1 MRKPL
6 RLVVHNSTTKYP
18 PNIIQNQRFS
28 ALTFVP
34 IVLCNQL
41 KQVSN
46 CFFLL
51 IGSIQYLK
59 IYNVTPPISSL
70 FPWLIVMTLTLIKE
84 GIDDFKRY
92 KRDKEANSEIYLKLV
107 GDRFV
112 PVPCSSL
119 RPGDIVTVEKNQRIP
134 ADMVILKTNNLNGQ
148 VFIRTDQLDGE
159 TDWKLRVSV
168 RLTQSERFGEMKNTV
183 LEVEEPHK
191 DIYSFFGRL
200 RLAKSAFEVS
210 TPSRQISR
218 RDNGCVE
225 ENAQLMDNISCASSS
240 PVLSAMCTEAVPLYL
255 ENTMWMNTVLA
266 TGQVIGMV
274 MYTGKE
280 TRAMQNTSK
289 PKIKFGIFETE
300 LNKYAIFLGTLSVAM
315 SLFFTFKRGITLRM
329 DIPFIRFMVIFSSV
343 IPISLKTSVEL
354 ARYLHAY
361 MISKDLNVIVRNSNI
376 PEELGRISYLL
387 SDKTGTLTKNEMVM
401 KKVHLGIA
409 CYSTETFCDIRKEL
423 KNFCKKRHSKSTDM
437 SARVFEFC
445 EALSICHNV
454 TPAEE
459 DNSVFSDT
467 ESSSMDMIDGENGVK
482 ELKSGNAQEVVK
494 VTKEK
499 EMHTYGRQDATNTP
513 YNVETKSRGSS
524 DAHKSTNYQASS
536 PDEVSIIKWCET
548 IGMRLHA
555 RSTEQ
560 VHIIDANGNL
570 NVYSILETFPFTSES
585 KRMGIIVENDS
596 NIFFFLKGAD
606 VVMRNIVKSN
616 DWLDEEVENMA
627 REGLRTLVVAKKV
640 ISRDEYISFSA
651 MLREA
656 RISGVKENISG
667 VIESL
672 EKNMNL
678 LGVTGVEDMLQD
690 DVKITLES
698 LKNAGIRIWMLTGD
712 KIETATSIA
721 VSSKI
726 FTRNSNIITIK
737 QTRTKRACESILE
750 EMKRGNFDGVVIDGE
765 SIDAMMSDF
774 LDEFIALASRMK
786 AFVGCRCSPTQK
798 ALLAKNLSRVSQKRV
813 AAIGDGGNDVSM
825 ITESNIGFGITGK
838 EGKQASLAA
847 DFSLKRFKDVLP
859 LLLWHGRRCYKSTA
873 RLAHL
878 IIHRGTVLFIM
889 QAIFCSMFLYAPISI
904 YPGLLLMGYSTVY
917 TFGPIFCTVLSS
929 DITKENALKYPEL
942 YQDLVRERTLGFQA
956 FFIWFFFSFYQG
968 SFIMLGDIYYFEN
981 ELFSIIALSFTSLV
995 VNEILMVS
1003 LVVHAFNR
1011 FILMSIGFSVFMFC
1025 ISFVVLPTGILVLPS
1040 DKTMFFV
1047 KVLAINCG
1055 AITISFMYTIW
1066 KKYLRP
1072 PSYSKL

>member
-1 MRKPL
+1 MCKPL
-6 RLVVHNSTTKYP
+6 RLVLHNTTNEHP
-18 PNIIQNQRFS
+18 PNIIRNQRFS
-28 ALTFVP
+28 VLTFVP

-70 FPWLIVMTLTLIKE
+70 FPWLIVMVLTLIKE

-92 KRDKEANSEIYLKLV
+92 KRDKEVNSEVYLKLV
-107 GDRFV
+107 GEQFV

-119 RPGDIVTVEKNQRIP
+119 KPGDIVTVEKNQRIP
-134 ADMVILKTNNLNGQ
+134 ADMAILKTNNLNGQ

-159 TDWKLRVSV
+159 TDWKLRVAV
-168 RLTQSERFGEMKNTV
+168 QLTQAVRFGEMANTV
-183 LEVEEPHK
+183 LEVEQPHK
-191 DIYSFFGRL
+191 DIYTFFGSL
-200 RLAKSAFEVS
+200 L
-210 TPSRQISR
+210 
-218 RDNGCVE
+218 
-225 ENAQLMDNISCASSS
+225 LS
-240 PVLSAMCTEAVPLYL
+240 PACSEAVPLSL

-289 PKIKFGIFETE
+289 PKIKHGIFETE

-387 SDKTGTLTKNEMVM
+387 SDKTGTLTKNEMAM
-401 KKVHLGIA
+401 KKVHLGMA
-409 CYSTETFCDIRKEL
+409 FYSEETFGDIRAEL
-423 KNFCKKRHSKSTDM
+423 ERSGSKGHAKKTST
-437 SARVFEFC
+437 STRVFEFC

-454 TPAEE
+454 TPVEE
-459 DNSVFSDT
+459 GDGVFSEAGDL
-467 ESSSMDMIDGENGVK
+467 SSEAVHTHAGEDV
-482 ELKSGNAQEVVK
+482 EVDAQTRV
-494 VTKEK
+494 
-499 EMHTYGRQDATNTP
+499 
-513 YNVETKSRGSS
+513 
-524 DAHKSTNYQASS
+524 NYQASS
-536 PDEVSIIKWCET
+536 PDEVSIIRWCEAV
-548 IGMRLHA
+548 GMRLHA
-555 RSTEQ
+555 RSTDKIHVID
-560 VHIIDANGNL
+560 VHGNT

-585 KRMGIIVENDS
+585 KRMGIIVEKDN
-596 NIFFFLKGAD
+596 NIVFFLKGAD

-627 REGLRTLVVAKKV
+627 REGLRTLVIAKK
-640 ISRDEYISFSA
+640 IMSRDEYRSFSTL
-651 MLREA
+651 LREA
-656 RISGVKENISG
+656 RVSGDRERVCG
-667 VIESL
+667 AIESL
-672 EKNMNL
+672 EKNMTL
-678 LGVTGVEDMLQD
+678 LGITGVEDMLQD

-698 LKNAGIRIWMLTGD
+698 LRNAGIRIWMLTGD

-721 VSSKI
+721 ISSRI
-726 FTRNSNIITIK
+726 FSRNSSILTIK
-737 QTRTKRACESILE
+737 QARTKRACECALA
-750 EMKRGNFDGVVIDGE
+750 EMRRGGFDGVVIDGD
-765 SIDAMMSDF
+765 SIDVMLGAFMDDF
-774 LDEFIALASRMK
+774 VALASSMK

-798 ALLAKNLSRVSQKRV
+798 ALLAKNLSRVSKKRV

-825 ITESNIGFGITGK
+825 ITESNIGFGIVGK

-859 LLLWHGRRCYKSTA
+859 LLLWHGRRCYKSSA

-942 YQDLVRERTLGFQA
+942 YQELVQERTLGFHA
-956 FFIWFFFSFYQG
+956 FFVWFFFSFYQG

-1011 FILMSIGFSVFMFC
+1011 FILASIVFSIFMFS
-1025 ISFVVLPTGILVLPS
+1025 ISLVVLPAGILVLPS

-1055 AITISFMYTIW
+1055 AITISFLYTIW

>member
-18 PNIIQNQRFS
+18 PNIIRNQRFS
-28 ALTFVP
+28 VLTFVP

-92 KRDKEANSEIYLKLV
+92 KRDKEVNSEVYMKLV
-107 GDRFV
+107 GDQFV

-134 ADMVILKTNNLNGQ
+134 ADMAILKTNNLNGQ

-159 TDWKLRVSV
+159 TDWKLRVAV
-168 RLTQSERFGEMKNTV
+168 RLTQTEKFGEMKNTV

-200 RLAKSAFEVS
+200 RLAKSAFEAS
-210 TPSRQISR
+210 TPSRQMCIR
-218 RDNGCVE
+218 GNEYVE
-225 ENAQLMDNISCASSS
+225 RNAQPSASGANSS
-240 PVLSAMCTEAVPLYL
+240 LVLGTMCTEAEPLYL

-266 TGQVIGMV
+266 TGQAIGMV
-274 MYTGKE
+274 MYTGRE
-280 TRAMQNTSK
+280 TRAMMNTSK

-376 PEELGRISYLL
+376 PEELGRVSYLL

-401 KKVHLGIA
+401 KKIHLGTA

-423 KNFCKKRHSKSTDM
+423 KSFCKKEHAKRSGT

-459 DNSVFSDT
+459 DNGVFSDT
-467 ESSSMDMIDGENGVK
+467 ESSSLDMIDGGDDARGFQHSDAQKVAEATAKKDKQVHGMQ
-482 ELKSGNAQEVVK
+482 NA
-494 VTKEK
+494 
-499 EMHTYGRQDATNTP
+499 ANTP
-513 YNVETKSRGSS
+513 SETEAESRESN
-524 DAHKSTNYQASS
+524 AAQTSTNYQASS

-548 IGMRLHA
+548 VGMRLHA
-555 RSTEQ
+555 RSTDKI
-560 VHIIDANGNL
+560 HIIDANGDL
-570 NVYSILETFPFTSES
+570 NVYSILDTFPFTSES
-585 KRMGIIVENDS
+585 KRMGIIVEKDS
-596 NIFFFLKGAD
+596 NIVFFLKGAD

-627 REGLRTLVVAKKV
+627 REGLRTLVVAKKA
-640 ISRDEYISFSA
+640 ISRDEYRSFSA
-651 MLREA
+651 MLKEA
-656 RISGVKENISG
+656 RISGVKERVSD
-667 VIESL
+667 VIGSL
-672 EKNMNL
+672 EKNMTL
-678 LGVTGVEDMLQD
+678 LGITGVEDMLQD

-698 LKNAGIRIWMLTGD
+698 LRNAGIRIWMLTGD

-726 FTRNSNIITIK
+726 FSRNSNIITIK
-737 QTRTKRACESILE
+737 QARTKRACESILG
-750 EMKRGNFDGVVIDGE
+750 EMKRGGFDGAVIDGE
-765 SIDAMMSDF
+765 SIDAMMSGF
-774 LDEFIALASRMK
+774 LDEFITLASRMK

-825 ITESNIGFGITGK
+825 ITESNIGFGIAGK

-942 YQDLVRERTLGFQA
+942 YQDLVQERTLGFQA

-1025 ISFVVLPTGILVLPS
+1025 MSFVALPTGILVLPT